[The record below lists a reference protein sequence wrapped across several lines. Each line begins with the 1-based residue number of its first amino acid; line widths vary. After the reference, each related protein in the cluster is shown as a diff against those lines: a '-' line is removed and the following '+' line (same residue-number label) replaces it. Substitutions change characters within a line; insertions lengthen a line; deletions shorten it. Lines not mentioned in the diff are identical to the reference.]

1 MMILHS
7 AIDFFKVDAL
17 DTHQELDAGMSK
29 LLREK
34 EKIYLISSFVSL
46 IYLLLGSKKTTT

>member
-1 MMILHS
+1 MILHS